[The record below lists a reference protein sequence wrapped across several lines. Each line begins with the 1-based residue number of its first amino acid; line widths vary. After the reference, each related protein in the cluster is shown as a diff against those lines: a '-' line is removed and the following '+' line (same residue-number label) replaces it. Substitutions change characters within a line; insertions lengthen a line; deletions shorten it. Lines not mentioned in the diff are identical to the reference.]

1 MMTDFSIKVRVN
13 GWTSDLFKFSDFAKE
28 AESLAD
34 QIVDLDFN
42 VSSATVEFIGP
53 LSYPQLHRFY
63 RLLNKGRHHVFYHAG
78 RTIPECELKIA
89 QADGTY
95 VVNHEASLGHSIVIF
110 LAIPTAPF
118 QGDNPAEVKIV
129 FGEFITI
136 KNQGLRG
143 NQVMANVGRLANALE
158 WSIENEVKLSG
169 RPVTLKTWNT
179 ITIYR
184 DNPWK
189 KDETTTPKVDMADIY
204 SEE

>member
-1 MMTDFSIKVRVN
+1 MTDFTIFVKVN
-13 GWTSDLFKFSDFAKE
+13 GWSSDRFKFSDFAKE
-28 AESLAD
+28 AESMAD
-34 QIVDLDFN
+34 QIADLDFN
-42 VSSATVEFIGP
+42 VAAATVEFTGP

-78 RTIPECELKIA
+78 HAIPECELKIT
-89 QADGTY
+89 QVDGSY
-95 VVNHEASLGHSIVIF
+95 VVDCEVSLGRSMAVFSAHPV
-110 LAIPTAPF
+110 APF
-118 QGDNPAEVKIV
+118 QGDALAEVKVV
-129 FGEFITI
+129 FGEFITV

-158 WSIENEVKLSG
+158 WAIENEVKLSG
-169 RPVTLKTWNT
+169 KPITLKTWNT

-189 KDETTTPKVDMADIY
+189 KDEATTAKVDMADIY